1 MSLRSF
7 ACLPTRL
14 STRGFHTS
22 AARYVRV
29 GDSIPSAELME
40 NSPGSKVDISKEI
53 GTKKALI
60 IGVPAAFSPSCSE
73 THIPGYIASP
83 KLKDAGKVFVVSV
96 NDPFVMKAWAATL
109 DSGSKSGIRFL
120 ADPSA
125 TFTKALDLD
134 FDAPA
139 IFGGPRSKRYALVVE
154 GGKVKEAHVES
165 DNTGLNASVAEKV
178 L

>member
-60 IGVPAAFSPSCSE
+60 IGVPAAFS
-73 THIPGYIASP
+73 TYG
-83 KLKDAGKVFVVSV
+83 F
-96 NDPFVMKAWAATL
+96 TL
-109 DSGSKSGIRFL
+109 
-120 ADPSA
+120 
-125 TFTKALDLD
+125 
-134 FDAPA
+134 A
-139 IFGGPRSKRYALVVE
+139 IFCSTL
-154 GGKVKEAHVES
+154 S
-165 DNTGLNASVAEKV
+165 SI
-178 L
+178 